1 MKLKI
6 LSGKKE
12 YGKLIRKMFLQTL
25 AILGAAAAIIIL
37 LRKVLHGKLALLIT
51 KSIGFIWNL
60 SIEDATR
67 AYQYSVR
74 NNLDYIIIA
83 GVAIL
88 FFIFLWILLSSF
100 TRYFDQIV
108 DGVDKLSH
116 ESEDEIDMCP
126 ELSFVETKL
135 RDVRRK
141 LQQRDAA
148 VRQAEQRK
156 NDLVVYLAHDVKTPL
171 TSVLGYLSLLDE
183 NSDMPDEQKT
193 KYIHI
198 AKEKAERLEMLVNE
212 FFEITRSSLQEEQLT
227 RESIN
232 LCYMMVQVADEL
244 YPRLSERGQ
253 QINMSIPEEINI
265 CGDANKLAR
274 VFNNLLKNAIAYGEE
289 NSAIDIEAAAMSD
302 RTIITIKNKGA
313 IPNDKLNVVF
323 EKFYRL
329 DSARGSAT
337 GGAGLGLAIA
347 KDIVDAHGG
356 SISAASEDG
365 YTIFSLQLPRHQ
377 S

>member
-25 AILGAAAAIIIL
+25 AILGASAAIIIL

-108 DGVDKLSH
+108 DGVDKLAH
-116 ESEDEIDMCP
+116 ESEEEIDMCP

-253 QINMSIPEEINI
+253 QINMSIPGEINI
-265 CGDANKLAR
+265 SGDANKLAR

-313 IPNDKLNVVF
+313 IPNDKLNAVF